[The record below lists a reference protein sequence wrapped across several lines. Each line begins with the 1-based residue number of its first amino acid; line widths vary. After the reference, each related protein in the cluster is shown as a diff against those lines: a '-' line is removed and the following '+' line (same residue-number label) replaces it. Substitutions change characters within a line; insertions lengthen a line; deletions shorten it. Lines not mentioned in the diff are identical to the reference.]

1 MIKRQDIRCF
11 RFMIVRPFYYL
22 TTNSDTVA
30 GQYDLK
36 FKSHIQRYFPVEQRF
51 PGLTFIKFPG
61 LTFIKELLR
70 IQVAP
75 T

>member
-1 MIKRQDIRCF
+1 MIKWQNVRCL
-11 RFMIVRPFYYL
+11 RFMIVRPFYYS
-22 TTNSDTVA
+22 TIYSGSAA
-30 GQYDLK
+30 GLYDLK
-36 FKSHIQRYFPVEQRF
+36 FKSHTQSSFPAKRR
-51 PGLTFIKFPG
+51 LPG

>member
-1 MIKRQDIRCF
+1 MIKWQNIRCV
-11 RFMIVRPFYYL
+11 RFMIVRPFYYS
-22 TTNSDTVA
+22 TINSGTVA
-30 GQYDLK
+30 DLYDLK
-36 FKSHIQRYFPVEQRF
+36 FKSHIQRAFLAKRRF
-51 PGLTFIKFPG
+51 SG

>member
-11 RFMIVRPFYYL
+11 TFTILRPFNYS
-22 TTNSDTVA
+22 TINSGTVA
-30 GQYDLK
+30 DLYDLK
-36 FKSHIQRYFPVEQRF
+36 FKSHIQRAFPAKRRF
-51 PGLTFIKFPG
+51 PGLTI
-61 LTFIKELLR
+61 IKELLR